1 MASSGS
7 DAGRHLLQQAHHH
20 HHHPEPA
27 PEPAVREAQRW
38 IEVRDVIAL
47 HYLEI
52 QCICIMRTHAEALQ
66 HLCQV

>member
-7 DAGRHLLQQAHHH
+7 DAGRHLLQQAHY
-20 HHHPEPA
+20 HHPEPGS
-27 PEPAVREAQRW
+27 AVREAQRW

>member
-1 MASSGS
+1 MASSAS
-7 DAGRHLLQQAHHH
+7 DAGRHLLQQAHY
-20 HHHPEPA
+20 HHHPEPGS
-27 PEPAVREAQRW
+27 AVREAQRW

>member
-7 DAGRHLLQQAHHH
+7 DAARHLLQQAHHH
-20 HHHPEPA
+20 HHSEPV
-27 PEPAVREAQRW
+27 PKPAVREAQRW

-47 HYLEI
+47 HYVEI